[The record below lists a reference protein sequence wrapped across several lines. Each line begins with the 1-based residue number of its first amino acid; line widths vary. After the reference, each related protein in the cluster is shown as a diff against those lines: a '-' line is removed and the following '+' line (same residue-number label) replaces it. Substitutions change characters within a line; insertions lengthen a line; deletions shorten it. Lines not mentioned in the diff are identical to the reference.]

1 MDPLNFLTKVESETF
16 SDARGVLNAIE
27 LPEELNFETKRIY
40 YITEVP
46 VNSIRGTHA
55 HKKLRQIFFALSGS
69 FTLIVTDGQRTDK
82 VRISAHSSGYYLPSG
97 YWRELTEFEPETI
110 CLVLASEHFNDSDY
124 IKEKNTY
131 LEWRSQN
138 EN

>member
-1 MDPLNFLTKVESETF
+1 MDPLNFLTKVESKTF

-46 VNSIRGTHA
+46 VNSIRGAHA

-82 VRISAHSSGYYLPSG
+82 VRISAHSSGYCLPSG

>member
-1 MDPLNFLTKVESETF
+1 MHPLNFLTEVESETF

-46 VNSIRGTHA
+46 VNSIRGAHA

-110 CLVLASEHFNDSDY
+110 CMVLTSEHFEELDY
-124 IKEKNTY
+124 IREMSTY

>member
-1 MDPLNFLTKVESETF
+1 MDPLNFLIKVESEKF
-16 SDARGVLNAIE
+16 SDARGVLIVIE
-27 LPEELNFETKRIY
+27 LPEELIFETKRIY

-46 VNSIRGTHA
+46 VNSIRGAHA

-97 YWRELTEFEPETI
+97 HWRELTAFEPNTI
-110 CLVLASEHFNDSDY
+110 CMVLATEHFDEPDY
-124 IKEKNTY
+124 IKEISTY
-131 LEWRSQN
+131 LEWKNQN

>member
-1 MDPLNFLTKVESETF
+1 MDPLNFLTKVESEKF
-16 SDARGVLNAIE
+16 LDARGVLNVIE
-27 LPEELNFETKRIY
+27 LPEELIFETRRIY

-46 VNSIRGTHA
+46 INSIRGAHA
-55 HKKLRQIFFALSGS
+55 HKKLQQIFFALSGS

-97 YWRELTEFEPETI
+97 HWRELTAFEPNTI
-110 CLVLASEHFNDSDY
+110 CMVLATEHFDEPDY
-124 IKEKNTY
+124 IKEISTY
-131 LEWRSQN
+131 LEWKNQN

>member
-1 MDPLNFLTKVESETF
+1 MGPLNFLTKVESETF

-27 LPEELNFETKRIY
+27 LPEELIFETKRIY

-46 VNSIRGTHA
+46 LNSIRGAHA

-69 FTLIVTDGQRTDK
+69 LTLTVTDGERTDE
-82 VRISAHSSGYYLPSG
+82 VRISAHSNGYYLPSG
-97 YWRELTEFEPETI
+97 YWRELTAFEPNTI
-110 CLVLASEHFNDSDY
+110 CMVLATEHFDESDY
-124 IKEKNTY
+124 IREMSTY
-131 LEWRSQN
+131 LEWKNQN

>member
-1 MDPLNFLTKVESETF
+1 MDPLNFLTKVESEKF
-16 SDARGVLNAIE
+16 LDARGVLNVIE
-27 LPEELNFETKRIY
+27 LPEELIFETRRIY

-46 VNSIRGTHA
+46 INSIRGAHA
-55 HKKLRQIFFALSGS
+55 HKKLQQIFFALSGS

-82 VRISAHSSGYYLPSG
+82 VRISAHSSGYYLPRG

-110 CLVLASEHFNDSDY
+110 CMVLASEHFNDFDY
-124 IKEKNTY
+124 IREKSTY

>member
-1 MDPLNFLTKVESETF
+1 MDPLNFLTKVEPQTF

-27 LPEELNFETKRIY
+27 IPEELNFETKRIY

-46 VNSIRGTHA
+46 INSIRGAHA

-138 EN
+138 KN

>member
-1 MDPLNFLTKVESETF
+1 MDPLNFLTKVEPQTF

-27 LPEELNFETKRIY
+27 IPEELNFETKRIY

-46 VNSIRGTHA
+46 INSIRGAHA

-97 YWRELTEFEPETI
+97 YWRELTEFESETI

-138 EN
+138 KN

>member
-1 MDPLNFLTKVESETF
+1 LNFLTKVEPQTF

-27 LPEELNFETKRIY
+27 IPEELNFETKRIY

-46 VNSIRGTHA
+46 INSIRGAHA

-97 YWRELTEFEPETI
+97 YWRELTEFESETI

-138 EN
+138 KN

>member
-1 MDPLNFLTKVESETF
+1 MSPLNFLTKVESKAFLDT
-16 SDARGVLNAIE
+16 RGVLNIIE
-27 LPEELNFETKRIY
+27 LPEESIFETKRIY

-46 VNSIRGTHA
+46 INSIRGAHA

-69 FTLIVTDGQRTDK
+69 FTLVVTDGERTDE

-110 CLVLASEHFNDSDY
+110 CMVLASEHFDDSDY
-124 IKEKNTY
+124 VKEKNTY
-131 LEWRSQN
+131 LEWKKQN

>member
-1 MDPLNFLTKVESETF
+1 MDPLNFITKVESEKF
-16 SDARGVLNAIE
+16 LDARGVLNVIE
-27 LPEELNFETKRIY
+27 LPEELIFETKRIY
-40 YITEVP
+40 YITGVP
-46 VNSIRGTHA
+46 VNSIRGAHA

-69 FTLIVTDGQRTDK
+69 FTLIVTDGQRIDK
-82 VRISAHSSGYYLPSG
+82 VRISAHSSGYYLPRG

-110 CLVLASEHFNDSDY
+110 CMVLASEHFNDSDY
-124 IKEKNTY
+124 IKEKSTY